1 MPLGDEGQPLRHTSH
16 FAATRTVG
24 AMPLRHDTPA
34 HPFHSRLLHG
44 NSPRMSCDIFPYKAT
59 PQQPRPKPLRVYIS
73 CCTVDDG
80 LSCDRGGWRSVPLL
94 CGISHTGAPDARS
107 ADLKYRVLVPPA
119 TAHTTLAASPLRST
133 NEAARRLVSLH
144 YAADGR
150 QSSRRNPWHI
160 PPFRSSSAISHTAH
174 ENPSLA
180 ALANTR
186 QTSKIL
192 HGIATK
198 DFTALRAFNGMHFV
212 PEVSRH
218 TFPSMSYKSD
228 MAGNKCRLDYRHR
241 HNIKILGQPSD
252 D

>member
-1 MPLGDEGQPLRHTSH
+1 MALRDHLEDGHTARRRGAALTPHFTLCRYANGWRYAPTSRHTGSSIPLT
-16 FAATRTVG
+16 ALTRQQSSNG
-24 AMPLRHDTPA
+24 
-34 HPFHSRLLHG
+34 
-44 NSPRMSCDIFPYKAT
+44 CDIFPYKAT
-59 PQQPRPKPLRVYIS
+59 PQQPRPKPLRVFIS

-80 LSCDRGGWRSVPLL
+80 LSCNRGGWRSVPLL
-94 CGISHTGAPDARS
+94 CGISHSGAPDARS

-144 YAADGR
+144 YKSDGR

-198 DFTALRAFNGMHFV
+198 DFTALRARGKPAHISFYVVQVRYG
-212 PEVSRH
+212 R
-218 TFPSMSYKSD
+218 K
-228 MAGNKCRLDYRHR
+228 
-241 HNIKILGQPSD
+241 
-252 D
+252 